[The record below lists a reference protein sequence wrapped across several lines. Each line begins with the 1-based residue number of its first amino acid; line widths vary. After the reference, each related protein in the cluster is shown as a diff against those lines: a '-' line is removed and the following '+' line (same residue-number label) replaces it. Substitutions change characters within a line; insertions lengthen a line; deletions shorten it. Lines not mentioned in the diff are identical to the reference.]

1 MNSALVDHMNPQILE
16 KYKKM
21 QDKFD
26 LPHLNELKNTFKI
39 EFQEDEKDEKL
50 FEQIRL
56 EISDKLFAFTEKI
69 IEPIIGGAETFSGIF
84 EQSMLTE
91 AEREKLFRLYKK
103 IQVLKWENNLL
114 IMKPDERET
123 AKWIKKTWDFWN
135 NELED
140 ELRTVCKKLST
151 SWQTLRFKDEK
162 TTYLG

>member
-1 MNSALVDHMNPQILE
+1 MNPEIAE

-21 QDKFD
+21 QDKFN
-26 LPHLNELKNTFKI
+26 LPHLNELENTFKI
-39 EFQEDEKDEKL
+39 ELEEDDKL

-56 EISDKLFAFTEKI
+56 EISDKLFTFTEKI
-69 IEPIIGGAETFSGIF
+69 IEPIIGGAESFSGIF

-91 AEREKLFRLYKK
+91 HEREKLFRLYKK

-114 IMKPDERET
+114 IMKPDERQT

-135 NELED
+135 TELEE
-140 ELRTVCKKLST
+140 ELRKICKKLST
-151 SWQTLRFKDEK
+151 SWQALKFRDEK